1 LTLLNR
7 IVIVFHLL
15 FKHRLDVKR
24 KKGLFVLFVG
34 EPSESSVF
42 LVNFEEFIGRGDITY
57 TKLLEK
63 SDESFALKNGLVCVG
78 TKFVLIILFTVVPHG
93 FELLF
98 VIVKDGYD

>member
-1 LTLLNR
+1 M
-7 IVIVFHLL
+7 
-15 FKHRLDVKR
+15 
-24 KKGLFVLFVG
+24 FVG

-98 VIVKDGYD
+98 VIVKDGYDWWLGEDLFGQFLDGFLDLVFLFLVL